1 MVDAVVLFDEDTP
14 LALIQTLTPDVLVKG
29 GDYAPET
36 IVGHDWVAQHGGT
49 VQIVPLLDGHS
60 TTNSV
65 ERIK

>member
-1 MVDAVVLFDEDTP
+1 MVDAVIPFDEDTP
-14 LALIQTLTPDVLVKG
+14 LELIQALKPAVLVKG

-36 IVGHDWVAQHGGT
+36 IVGHDWVTQHGGT